1 MGFLPLPVTCGTS
14 QELSHPSSCQGHQSS
29 AGSGALLHR
38 CQLLSSGGAS
48 RKVSRFIQELFCF
61 GTVRGVFSLALTF
74 FFFLTEV
81 VCVSP
86 WHFPSKQLH
95 QKIPDQPSP
104 HQRSCAVVAA
114 LQGAAGGCPRT
125 SPARLAPA
133 LPPGAQHFSRNLGQ
147 KTASC
152 STACKTQPGHGSRSQ
167 HLLDAGAQWRHLA
180 DVPSHPCK

>member
-104 HQRSCAVVAA
+104 PPAQLRCGRSTAGCSWRLPQDFPGQAGSSPAPWGSA
-114 LQGAAGGCPRT
+114 LQQEPW
-125 SPARLAPA
+125 SENSFVLYSLQNP
-133 LPPGAQHFSRNLGQ
+133 
-147 KTASC
+147 
-152 STACKTQPGHGSRSQ
+152 
-167 HLLDAGAQWRHLA
+167 AGAWQQISTP
-180 DVPSHPCK
+180 VGC